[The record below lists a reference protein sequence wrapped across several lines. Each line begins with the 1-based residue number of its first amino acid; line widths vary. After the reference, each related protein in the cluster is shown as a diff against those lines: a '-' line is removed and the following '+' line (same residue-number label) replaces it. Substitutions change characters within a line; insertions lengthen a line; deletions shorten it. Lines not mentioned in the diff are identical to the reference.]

1 MLGMLLALGSTTIPL
16 ALPAGPDPVAQ
27 VRVDASRREVVVTIG
42 PFHVPNMPAG
52 MDHAQMT
59 MMSDGPSTHATQP
72 GSTRG
77 NQQMDGEQCK
87 FGVGCLAQGAPV
99 PAPPIAVAMPMD
111 FSTVTHSVAMSG
123 RLPSL
128 VRAPHLRP
136 PIAT

>member
-1 MLGMLLALGSTTIPL
+1 MAIWRFSLGLVAAAMLLLAARPL
-16 ALPAGPDPVAQ
+16 AAASLTPCPPDCP
-27 VRVDASRREVVVTIG
+27 
-42 PFHVPNMPAG
+42 M
-52 MDHAQMT
+52 MMT

-77 NQQMDGEQCK
+77 NQPMDGEQCK

-99 PAPPIAVAMPMD
+99 PEPPIAVAMPMD